1 MARLLRV
8 VDGERG
14 TVVAERVLEAG
25 SFGLRLRGLLGRG
38 PLGPEE
44 GLLLTPCNAIHTF
57 FMPGPID
64 AVFLDAAGR
73 VVGVAERL
81 PPWRARRVPGA
92 RRVLE
97 LPAGAVARHGLAAG
111 RRLRLEPLPI
121 KASGARPRK

>member
-1 MARLLRV
+1 MARFLRAL
-8 VDGERG
+8 DGERG
-14 TVVAERVLEAG
+14 AVVAERVLEAG
-25 SFGLRLRGLLGRG
+25 SFGLRLRGLLGRP
-38 PLGPEE
+38 PLGPGE

-64 AVFLDAAGR
+64 AVFLDADGR

-81 PPWRARRVPGA
+81 PPWRMRVVPGA

-97 LPAGAVARHGLAAG
+97 LPAGAVARCGLAAG

-121 KASGARPRK
+121 KASAVRPRK